1 VSTDLQTVSGV
12 QNPSEL
18 GPFGRSFVGDF
29 PTKGTLSIIAL
40 ALLFDFVIA
49 GGWISLLILTIITTY
64 VSIYFCYNHIE
75 PHFNSKIGVVRQKK
89 LDQISSKEYMAMSDI
104 GKLLHGYGKSAVGQV
119 WDLSGE
125 INLREIFENKPE
137 EKELSIGSWETES
150 KFKTWLKISL
160 VWIAYFVTLYAVA
173 FGAMILIWA
182 FDIQSIDLTIW
193 SSVIVQFLI
202 IFLILLIVLFLEDNI
217 EYISKLFIV
226 PDIKK
231 SALLVILVSIV
242 NFILVFLVY
251 TWLYDQIVGLPADQ
265 AFFFEAS
272 SANDPLILLL
282 VFICLAIGAPL
293 VEELF
298 FRGYVLDKLRNV
310 HSDTFAI
317 ISTGILFG
325 FMHWDPIFGFWDL
338 YQTGAVMIGGFIY
351 AWLRIKT
358 GSLWPSI
365 VCHSIWN
372 GTIFLFEFVI

>member
-1 VSTDLQTVSGV
+1 MQTVSGV

-18 GPFGRSFVGDF
+18 GPFGKSFVGDF

-137 EKELSIGSWETES
+137 EKGLSIGSWETES

-310 HSDTFAI
+310 HSDTFVI

-325 FMHWDPIFGFWDL
+325 FLHWDPIFGFWDL
-338 YQTGAVMIGGFIY
+338 YQTGAATIGGFLY

-365 VCHSIWN
+365 ACHSIWN
-372 GTIFLFEFVI
+372 GTIFLFTFLI

>member
-1 VSTDLQTVSGV
+1 MSTDLQTVSGV

-231 SALLVILVSIV
+231 SALLVILVSILDL
-242 NFILVFLVY
+242 ILVWVY
-251 TWLYDQIVGLPADQ
+251 TLLYDQIIGLPADQ
-265 AFFFEAS
+265 GFFFEAS
-272 SANDPLILLL
+272 SAHDPLILLL

-293 VEELF
+293 VEELC

-310 HSDTFAI
+310 HSDTFVI

-325 FMHWDPIFGFWDL
+325 FLHWDPIFGFWDL
-338 YQTGAVMIGGFIY
+338 YQTGAATIGGFLY

-365 VCHSIWN
+365 ACHSIWN
-372 GTIFLFEFVI
+372 GTIFLFTFLI

>member
-1 VSTDLQTVSGV
+1 MQTVSGF

-40 ALLFDFVIA
+40 ALLFNFVIA
-49 GGWISLLILTIITTY
+49 GGWISRLILTIITTY

-231 SALLVILVSIV
+231 SALLVVLVSIV
-242 NFILVFLVY
+242 DFILVFLVY

-310 HSDTFAI
+310 HSDTFVI

-325 FMHWDPIFGFWDL
+325 FLHWDPIFGFWDL
-338 YQTGAVMIGGFIY
+338 YQTGAATIGGFLY

-365 VCHSIWN
+365 ACHSIWN
-372 GTIFLFEFVI
+372 GTIFLFTFLI

>member
-1 VSTDLQTVSGV
+1 MQTVSGV

-231 SALLVILVSIV
+231 SALLVILVSILD
-242 NFILVFLVY
+242 FILVFLVY
-251 TWLYDQIVGLPADQ
+251 TWLYDQIIGLPPEQ

-310 HSDTFAI
+310 HSDTFVI

-325 FMHWDPIFGFWDL
+325 FLHWDPIFGFWDL
-338 YQTGAVMIGGFIY
+338 YQTGAATIGGFLY

-365 VCHSIWN
+365 ACHSIWN
-372 GTIFLFEFVI
+372 GTIFLFTFLI

>member
-1 VSTDLQTVSGV
+1 MSTDLQTVSGV

-231 SALLVILVSIV
+231 SALLVILVSILD
-242 NFILVFLVY
+242 FILVFLVY

-310 HSDTFAI
+310 HSDTFVI

-325 FMHWDPIFGFWDL
+325 FLHWDPIFGFWDL
-338 YQTGAVMIGGFIY
+338 YQTGAATIGGFLY

-365 VCHSIWN
+365 ACHSIWN
-372 GTIFLFEFVI
+372 GTIFLFTFLI

>member
-1 VSTDLQTVSGV
+1 MSTDLQTVSGV

-310 HSDTFAI
+310 HSDTFVI

-325 FMHWDPIFGFWDL
+325 FLHWDPIFGFWDL
-338 YQTGAVMIGGFIY
+338 YQTGAATIGGFLY

-365 VCHSIWN
+365 ACHSIWN
-372 GTIFLFEFVI
+372 GTIFLFTFLI

>member
-1 VSTDLQTVSGV
+1 MSTDLQTVSGV

-160 VWIAYFVTLYAVA
+160 VWIVYFVTLYAVA

-310 HSDTFAI
+310 HSDTFVI

-325 FMHWDPIFGFWDL
+325 FLHWDPIFGFWDL
-338 YQTGAVMIGGFIY
+338 YQTGAATIGGFLY

-365 VCHSIWN
+365 ACHSIWN
-372 GTIFLFEFVI
+372 GTIFLFTFLI

>member
-1 VSTDLQTVSGV
+1 MQTVSGV
-12 QNPSEL
+12 QNPNEL
-18 GPFGRSFVGDF
+18 GPFGRAFVGEF
-29 PTKGTLSIIAL
+29 PTRGALSIIVL

-310 HSDTFAI
+310 HSDTFVI

-325 FMHWDPIFGFWDL
+325 FLHWDPIFGFWDL
-338 YQTGAVMIGGFIY
+338 YQTGAATIGGFLY

-365 VCHSIWN
+365 ACHSIWN
-372 GTIFLFEFVI
+372 GTIFLFTFLI

>member
-1 VSTDLQTVSGV
+1 MSTDLQTVSGV

-89 LDQISSKEYMAMSDI
+89 MEQISSKEYMAMSDI

-160 VWIAYFVTLYAVA
+160 VWIVYFVTLYAVA

-310 HSDTFAI
+310 HSDTFVI

-325 FMHWDPIFGFWDL
+325 FLHWDPIFGFWDL
-338 YQTGAVMIGGFIY
+338 YQTGAATIGGFLY

-365 VCHSIWN
+365 ACHSIWN
-372 GTIFLFEFVI
+372 GTIFLFTFLI

>member
-1 VSTDLQTVSGV
+1 MSTDLQTVSGV

-49 GGWISLLILTIITTY
+49 GGWISRLILTIITTY

-310 HSDTFAI
+310 HSDTFVI

-325 FMHWDPIFGFWDL
+325 FLHWDPIFGFWDL
-338 YQTGAVMIGGFIY
+338 YQTGAATIGGFLY

-365 VCHSIWN
+365 ACHSIWN
-372 GTIFLFEFVI
+372 VTIFLFTFLI

>member
-1 VSTDLQTVSGV
+1 MQTVSGV

-125 INLREIFENKPE
+125 INLREIFKNKPE

-217 EYISKLFIV
+217 EYISKLFIF

-231 SALLVILVSIV
+231 SALLVILVSILDL
-242 NFILVFLVY
+242 ILVWVY
-251 TWLYDQIVGLPADQ
+251 TLLYDQIIGLPADQ
-265 AFFFEAS
+265 GFFFEAS

-293 VEELF
+293 VEELC

-310 HSDTFAI
+310 HSDTFVI

-325 FMHWDPIFGFWDL
+325 FLHWDPIFGFWDL
-338 YQTGAVMIGGFIY
+338 YQTGAATIGGFLY

-365 VCHSIWN
+365 ACHSIWN
-372 GTIFLFEFVI
+372 GTIFLFTFLI

>member
-1 VSTDLQTVSGV
+1 VNQDLQLVSQGE
-12 QNPSEL
+12 NREIL
-18 GPFGRSFVGDF
+18 GPFGRSFIGDF
-29 PTKGTLSIIAL
+29 PTKGTLGIIVISILVDA
-40 ALLFDFVIA
+40 
-49 GGWISLLILTIITTY
+49 WISGGLLSFLLLSILSIY
-64 VSIYFCYNHIE
+64 LAIYFCYNYIE
-75 PHFNSKIGVVRQKK
+75 PHFNSRIGMEREKK
-89 LDQISSKEYMAMSDI
+89 LSRITKDPYHLAMSDI

-160 VWIAYFVTLYAVA
+160 IWIAYFVTLYAVA
-173 FGAMILIWA
+173 FGTILLIWA
-182 FDIQSIDLTIW
+182 LDIQSIDLTIW

-202 IFLILLIVLFLEDNI
+202 LFLILLIVLFLEDNV
-217 EYISKLFIV
+217 EYLSSLFVV
-226 PDIKK
+226 PDIKR
-231 SALLVILVSIV
+231 SALLVILVSILDFV
-242 NFILVFLVY
+242 LVLVY
-251 TWLYDQIVGLPADQ
+251 TWLYDWIGDVPHDQ
-265 AFFFEAS
+265 PLFVEAS

-282 VFICLAIGAPL
+282 LFICLAIGAPL

-298 FRGYVLDKLRNV
+298 FRGYALDKLRNV

-325 FMHWDPIFGFWDL
+325 FMHWDPIFGFLDL
-338 YQTGAVMIGGFIY
+338 YQTGAVMIGGFLY

-365 VCHSIWN
+365 ACHSIWN
-372 GTIFLFEFVI
+372 GTIFLFEFVF

>member
-1 VSTDLQTVSGV
+1 MQTVSGV

-310 HSDTFAI
+310 HSDTFVI

-325 FMHWDPIFGFWDL
+325 FLHWDPIFGFWDL
-338 YQTGAVMIGGFIY
+338 YQTGAATIGGFLY

-365 VCHSIWN
+365 ACHSIWN
-372 GTIFLFEFVI
+372 GTIFLFTFLI

>member
-1 VSTDLQTVSGV
+1 MQTVSEV

-193 SSVIVQFLI
+193 SSVIVQFVIL
-202 IFLILLIVLFLEDNI
+202 FLILLIVLFLEDNI

-282 VFICLAIGAPL
+282 VFICLSIGAPL

-298 FRGYVLDKLRNV
+298 FRGYVLDKLRIV
-310 HSDTFAI
+310 HSDTFVI

-325 FMHWDPIFGFWDL
+325 FLHWDPIFGFWDL
-338 YQTGAVMIGGFIY
+338 YQTGAATIGGFLY

-365 VCHSIWN
+365 ACHSIWN
-372 GTIFLFEFVI
+372 GTIFLFTFLI

>member
-1 VSTDLQTVSGV
+1 MSTDLQTVSGV

-137 EKELSIGSWETES
+137 EKELPIGNWELES

-160 VWIAYFVTLYAVA
+160 IWIAYFVTIYAVA
-173 FGAMILIWA
+173 FGAILLIWGL
-182 FDIQSIDLTIW
+182 DIQSIDLAIW
-193 SSVIVQFLI
+193 SAVIVQFLI
-202 IFLILLIVLFLEDNI
+202 LFLILLIVLFLEDNV
-217 EYISKLFIV
+217 EYLSSLFVV
-226 PDIKK
+226 PDFKR
-231 SALLVILVSIV
+231 SALLVILVSILD
-242 NFILVFLVY
+242 FILVWVY
-251 TWLYDQIVGLPADQ
+251 SWLYVQIGDLPPEQ
-265 AFFFEAS
+265 PFFAEAS

-282 VFICLAIGAPL
+282 LFICLAIGAPL

-372 GTIFLFEFVI
+372 GTIFLFTFLI

>member
-1 VSTDLQTVSGV
+1 MSTDLQTVSGV

-242 NFILVFLVY
+242 DFILVFLVY

-310 HSDTFAI
+310 HSDTFVI

-325 FMHWDPIFGFWDL
+325 FLHWDPIFGFWDL
-338 YQTGAVMIGGFIY
+338 YQTGAATIGGFLY

-365 VCHSIWN
+365 ACHSIWN
-372 GTIFLFEFVI
+372 GTIFLFTFLI

>member
-1 VSTDLQTVSGV
+1 MQTVSGV

-29 PTKGTLSIIAL
+29 PTKGTLSIIVL

-49 GGWISLLILTIITTY
+49 GGWISRLILAIITTY
-64 VSIYFCYNHIE
+64 VSIYFCYNYIE

-89 LDQISSKEYMAMSDI
+89 LDQISSKEYMAMGDI
-104 GKLLHGYGKSAVGQV
+104 GRLLHGYGKSAVGQV

-137 EKELSIGSWETES
+137 EKELPIGSWETES

-160 VWIAYFVTLYAVA
+160 IWIAYFVTMYAVA
-173 FGAMILIWA
+173 FGTVLLIWA
-182 FDIQSIDLTIW
+182 LDIQSIDLTIW

-202 IFLILLIVLFLEDNI
+202 LFLILLIVLFLEDNV
-217 EYISKLFIV
+217 EYLSSLFVV
-226 PDIKK
+226 PDIKR
-231 SALLVILVSIV
+231 SALLVILVSILDFV
-242 NFILVFLVY
+242 LVLIY
-251 TWLYDQIVGLPADQ
+251 TWLYDWIGDVPHDQ
-265 AFFFEAS
+265 PLFVEAS

-282 VFICLAIGAPL
+282 LFICLAIGAPL
-293 VEELF
+293 VEEMF
-298 FRGYVLDKLRNV
+298 FRGYALDKLRNV

-325 FMHWDPIFGFWDL
+325 FMHWDPIFGFLDL

-365 VCHSIWN
+365 ACHSIWN
-372 GTIFLFEFVI
+372 GTIFLFEYVF

>member
-1 VSTDLQTVSGV
+1 MQTVSGV

-18 GPFGRSFVGDF
+18 GPFGRSFIGDF

-64 VSIYFCYNHIE
+64 ASIYFCYNHIE

-217 EYISKLFIV
+217 EYISKLFIF

-242 NFILVFLVY
+242 DFILVFLVY
-251 TWLYDQIVGLPADQ
+251 TWLYDQIVGLPAEQ

-293 VEELF
+293 VEELC

-310 HSDTFAI
+310 HSDTFVI

-325 FMHWDPIFGFWDL
+325 FLHWDPIFGFWDL
-338 YQTGAVMIGGFIY
+338 YQTGAATIGGFLY

-365 VCHSIWN
+365 ACHSIWN
-372 GTIFLFEFVI
+372 GTIFLFTFLI